1 MLDPLSFTL
10 AQVPHTPTPSYP
22 QRKLL
27 QPSPEHPD
35 DYILELDYSTLA
47 KGMECWRQLE
57 NYSLHSREAARDQ
70 SATLFGKLFHS
81 CEELRLYNGW
91 TDDMRAAQHKLI
103 TEHFL
108 FHPSSPEDH
117 RTASRMIQVLRAY
130 EERYRE
136 DGLRE
141 KVYVHEDKPFI
152 ERAFKI
158 EVATVEIN
166 TNVPYHI
173 EQLVTGTEDRIDTV
187 DFLPI
192 RKLHILY
199 TGRIDLVL
207 SDSNMLWVMDH
218 KTSSRDDGLE
228 QFRLSLQTRG
238 YTWAAQRLL
247 GQPLAG
253 CIINSVVIMPPLK
266 SDRAVISP
274 RTRFDRKPFFYSQDS
289 LLEFEDNLRAL
300 VSDFVAMLVRGYFPQ
315 TARSF
320 KSPCDMCDYRENCS
334 LPFKDRERDLA
345 SSLYRNVTWNPV
357 HQ

>member
-35 DYILELDYSTLA
+35 DYVLELDYSTLA

-81 CEELRLYNGW
+81 CEELRLRDGW
-91 TDDMRAAQHKLI
+91 TDSMRAAQHKLI

-108 FHPSSPEDH
+108 AHPSSPEDH

-158 EVATVEIN
+158 EVATVGVN
-166 TNVPYHI
+166 TFVPYPYEMLCVI
-173 EQLVTGTEDRIDTV
+173 NDMGIVGDE
-187 DFLPI
+187 FYI
-192 RKLHILY
+192 RHLHILY

-238 YTWAAQRLL
+238 YTWAAQKLL
-247 GQPLAG
+247 GKPLAG
-253 CIINSVVIMPPLK
+253 CIINSVVIMPPVK
-266 SDRAVISP
+266 TEKPGSP
-274 RTRFDRKPFFYSQDS
+274 RNRFDRKPFFYSQDS
-289 LLEFEDNLRAL
+289 LLEFENNLRAL
-300 VSDFVAMLVRGYFPQ
+300 VSDFVSMLVRGYFPQ

-334 LPFKDRERDLA
+334 LPFKDRERDLT
-345 SSLYRNVTWNPV
+345 SSLYRPVTWNPV